1 MMKKKT
7 HFVPPITFSL
17 KQVCLDIN
25 LCIASLSEVTTIRN
39 LNGLQDIISAMNCT
53 CAPHERGSR
62 RVSAEHV
69 QFMIRGTKYE
79 TRVDIGQCIRRCRVH
94 GESWIMLLESFRFE
108 DEDEIYLG
116 SFSHEYSQKLY
127 TPRKLYYF
135 TLPLIQS
142 IPDNSNPR

>member
-1 MMKKKT
+1 MMKKKNSPCPT
-7 HFVPPITFSL
+7 HHFFSKTGL
-17 KQVCLDIN
+17 PGHKPLLRFSFWGDNNQEFKWSAVSLALWIARVRPVKEAAGVCPLNMCTSEELRTKQELMLV
-25 LCIASLSEVTTIRN
+25 IALEDV
-39 LNGLQDIISAMNCT
+39 
-53 CAPHERGSR
+53 
-62 RVSAEHV
+62 VS
-69 QFMIRGTKYE
+69 
-79 TRVDIGQCIRRCRVH
+79 D

-142 IPDNSNPR
+142 TPDNSNPR